1 MGGMIESVQ
10 DPMLKQLVQQTEAKI
25 TPDLK
30 RNYDAI
36 VVSGMKLM
44 FSEGTHQEMVS
55 YLENI
60 KNPEDVPKLV
70 AHGIV
75 KVLSIIQNQSQQA
88 EPFPAAGPAC
98 LTLMAQ
104 ALEYVENT
112 TPIEVSKEMIDET
125 VTMIKEG
132 IFSLYKI
139 TPEVLTALQN
149 RKKDAQPGAPPT
161 APAQPPQPAPQTEA
175 PEEEE

>member
-10 DPMLKQLVQQTEAKI
+10 DPLLKRIVQGVEAKL
-25 TPDLK
+25 TPDMK

-44 FSEGTHQEMVS
+44 FSEGTFPEMER
-55 YLENI
+55 YLQNI
-60 KNPEDVPKLV
+60 RGPEDVPKIV

-75 KVLSIIQNQSQQA
+75 KMLSIIQNQSQQA

-104 ALEYVENT
+104 AMEY
-112 TPIEVSKEMIDET
+112 IEQKAQIDVSKEMVDDTIT
-125 VTMIKEG
+125 LIKEG

-139 TPEVLTALQN
+139 TPEVIAALQN
-149 RKKDAQPGAPPT
+149 RKQDTQPGAAPTPP
-161 APAQPPQPAPQTEA
+161 ANPPQSTPKTES